1 MNYRSMILVLAV
13 MATMVFMPLAT
24 SCSHDKPQYVIG
36 VSQCSEDIWRDKQN
50 AELRLG
56 AYFHDN
62 VELRF
67 AVAYDSDERQ
77 VQQIDSLVATGIHL
91 LIVAPNQVSTI
102 SPAIDR
108 AFDKGIP
115 VIVFERKTNSH
126 KYTAYI
132 GADNY
137 EMGQIMG
144 DYVAD
149 RMGGKGTVMEVM
161 GLKGSSP
168 AIERHKGFVDALKAH
183 PGIHLLATLQGDW
196 TEESAY
202 QAVKAYDGDLSTVD
216 FVFGQNDRMAMGV
229 RRALIEQRGEQAPLP
244 MFCGIDGLAGKDGGI
259 QLVRDSILDA
269 TYIYPTRGD
278 QLLQLAVD
286 ILDGKPYE
294 KEVQLMSALV
304 TRDNANVLLMEN
316 EEIVRQSA
324 YIDQLHNMANGYLK
338 KLSNQRLLTLFAIGI
353 VALLLVVLV
362 IIYMYHLQR
371 AKIAQER
378 EQMAHTQL
386 DFYTQVSHQ
395 LRTPLTLIEGPLDR
409 LADTPD
415 MRQASDETVQ
425 MLGIVRRNTAQLSGL
440 VNQILDAQ
448 TGTNLKDLSQD
459 EFDAI
464 TVGDTAQPNATGDS
478 SSEATAGTVPAG
490 NGEQPRLLIVDD
502 NADIRTYL
510 RTILQG
516 QYQVSEAPDGQK
528 GLEVACEEVPDLI
541 VSDVMMPVMNGLEFC
556 QRVKNDTITS
566 HIPVILLT
574 ARALS
579 KHQIEGYESGADAY
593 ITKPFSAD
601 LLLARISNLLRS
613 RHKLKDIWGNGFS
626 PKESAAI
633 IEEPALPDPT
643 DTQEVVAKP
652 TPSELRDNEFI
663 ARFKKVVD
671 DRLADSD
678 LSVEDI
684 ASDMHLSRVQLYR
697 KVKALTGATPVEL
710 LRKARLTRG
719 RQLLET
725 TSKNISEVAYEV
737 GFSAPSY
744 FTKCYKDEFGTLP
757 GEGR

>member
-13 MATMVFMPLAT
+13 MATMVFLPLAT

-229 RRALIEQRGEQAPLP
+229 RRALIEQHGKQAPLP

-378 EQMAHTQL
+378 EQMAHAQL

-464 TVGDTAQPNATGDS
+464 TVGDTAQPNATADS

-490 NGEQPRLLIVDD
+490 NGERPRLLIVDD

-613 RHKLKDIWGNGFS
+613 RHMLKDIWGNGFS
-626 PKESAAI
+626 PKEPAAI

>member
-378 EQMAHTQL
+378 EQMAHAQL

-464 TVGDTAQPNATGDS
+464 TVGDTAQPNATADS
-478 SSEATAGTVPAG
+478 LSEATAGTVPAD

-510 RTILQG
+510 RTILQRLPMG
-516 QYQVSEAPDGQK
+516 R
-528 GLEVACEEVPDLI
+528 
-541 VSDVMMPVMNGLEFC
+541 
-556 QRVKNDTITS
+556 RVLRWPARRCPTS
-566 HIPVILLT
+566 
-574 ARALS
+574 S
-579 KHQIEGYESGADAY
+579 
-593 ITKPFSAD
+593 
-601 LLLARISNLLRS
+601 
-613 RHKLKDIWGNGFS
+613 
-626 PKESAAI
+626 
-633 IEEPALPDPT
+633 
-643 DTQEVVAKP
+643 
-652 TPSELRDNEFI
+652 
-663 ARFKKVVD
+663 
-671 DRLADSD
+671 
-678 LSVEDI
+678 
-684 ASDMHLSRVQLYR
+684 
-697 KVKALTGATPVEL
+697 
-710 LRKARLTRG
+710 
-719 RQLLET
+719 
-725 TSKNISEVAYEV
+725 
-737 GFSAPSY
+737 
-744 FTKCYKDEFGTLP
+744 
-757 GEGR
+757 